1 MESVKRVLRPIL
13 KSAVLAIFR
22 HVPGDVMPRVPF
34 AGLANLIPAGRTF
47 VFTRY
52 LGEMRVL
59 IDHGIFLETQVTH
72 GGYES
77 PIIRK
82 IQRLLWDGARC
93 IDIGANVGRLTL
105 AMANVVGRSGQ
116 VLAIEPGPRLCRRM
130 RENIALNPRLRD
142 RITVLSVGLAETEG
156 AMFWVECPD
165 HPGNATLQDRAP
177 ERAEHSRVTVAPL
190 DAVVGQQ
197 GWSQVDFVKIDV
209 EGMELSVLR
218 GAAGLLKESR
228 PLIVFETLPEFRM
241 LEGRDTFAE
250 IAEMLEG
257 FGYDFA
263 ALAPDERFV
272 RCDPT
277 AWCHMTWAFQPE
289 HAVAMGLSA

>member
-1 MESVKRVLRPIL
+1 MENVKKALRPIL
-13 KSAVLAIFR
+13 KSAARAIFR
-22 HVPGDVMPRVPF
+22 FVPGNFMPHVPF

-59 IDHGIFLETQVTH
+59 VDHGIFLETQITH

-82 IQRLLWDGARC
+82 IQGLLQDGARC
-93 IDIGANVGRLTL
+93 VDIGANVGLLTL

-116 VLAIEPGPRLCRRM
+116 VLAIEPGPKLCRRM

-142 RITVLSVGLAETEG
+142 RITVLSVGLAETAG
-156 AMFWVECPD
+156 AMFWVECED
-165 HPGNATLQDRAP
+165 HPGNATLEDKAP
-177 ERAEHSRVTVAPL
+177 EKAEHARVTVAPL
-190 DAVVGQQ
+190 DAVVGEE
-197 GWSQVDFVKIDV
+197 GWSKVDFVKIDV
-209 EGMELSVLR
+209 EGMELNVLR
-218 GAAGLLKESR
+218 GAVGLLKQCR
-228 PLIVFETLPEFRM
+228 PLLVFETLPEFRM
-241 LEGRDTFAE
+241 SDGRDTFAE
-250 IAEMLEG
+250 IGELLEG

-263 ALAPDERFV
+263 VMAPDERFV
-272 RCDPT
+272 RCGPT